1 MSHIPPRRRL
11 IATLGVAAAT
21 TLALVAS
28 TGAAPALAQGHAAV
42 AKPHKPKPPVK
53 PNVKLQI
60 LAINDFHGQLE
71 PSTSSSSG
79 VINGTPAGGAEYLAT
94 HLAKVRAPGQVQ
106 RPAQRDRRRR

>member
-1 MSHIPPRRRL
+1 M
-11 IATLGVAAAT
+11 AAAT
-21 TLALVAS
+21 TVALVAS

-42 AKPHKPKPPVK
+42 AKPHNRSPVK

-79 VINGTPAGGAEYLAT
+79 AINGTPAGGAEYLAT
-94 HLAKVRAPGQVQ
+94 HLAQGARAGQVQ

>member
-1 MSHIPPRRRL
+1 MPQIPPRRRL

-42 AKPHKPKPPVK
+42 AKPHKKKPVK

-79 VINGTPAGGAEYLAT
+79 TINGTPRGRCGVPRHPPRQGPRAGE
-94 HLAKVRAPGQVQ
+94 VQ
-106 RPAQRDRRRR
+106 RPAQRDRRRG